1 MKSVGLDKS
10 VGVKLKNL
18 RKVKGLSAED
28 LAEKM
33 NCSACTI
40 YRYENGYKYLKY
52 NTFLKACMCLGVEPE
67 DIIEDE
73 KFSLR
78 FRIQEYQD
86 IRDIIHFFRLKN
98 NISIQ
103 YLADALG
110 IDDSLVYQWEA
121 RERTISP
128 KHFKKIFE
136 LLEFD

>member
-10 VGVKLKNL
+10 AGVKLKNL
-18 RKVKGLSAED
+18 RKAKGLSAEE
-28 LAEKM
+28 LAEQMK
-33 NCSACTI
+33 CSACTI
-40 YRYENGYKYLKY
+40 YRYENGYRYIKY
-52 NTFLKACMCLGVEPE
+52 NTFLRVCMCLGVEPE
-67 DIIEDE
+67 DVIEDE

-78 FRIQEYQD
+78 FRIHEYQD

-110 IDDSLVYQWEA
+110 IDDSLVYQWKA

>member
-10 VGVKLKNL
+10 VGAKLKEI
-18 RKVKGLSAED
+18 RKAKGLSATD

-33 NCSACTI
+33 ECSLCTI
-40 YRYENGYKYLKY
+40 YRYENGYRYLKY
-52 NTFLKACMCLGVEPE
+52 NTFLKVCMCLGIEPE
-67 DIIEDE
+67 DVTEDE

-78 FRIQEYQD
+78 SRIYKYQD

-103 YLADALG
+103 YLADVLG
-110 IDDSLVYQWEA
+110 IDNSLIYQWEA
-121 RERTISP
+121 RKRTISP